1 MAIDAGSAG
10 IYTDLHG
17 LGRLR
22 EAARA
27 GSESPE
33 TLREVARQF
42 ESLFIQMMLKNMRA
56 ASFGDEL
63 FDSDQSAHY
72 RDMFD
77 SQISL
82 QLGRQGGFGLADLLV
97 RQLGGEAIKPSP
109 GQSGRAAAVTV
120 TPAAVTGAPGG
131 TDAAKTAGEPAI
143 ESPEDFVRVLR
154 PHAIE
159 AAARLGIEPEV
170 LLAQAAL
177 ETGWGRRMITRP
189 DGSSSHN
196 LFGIKADG
204 RWDGDRVSA
213 LTLEYEDGIA
223 SRRSESFRAY
233 ASFAE
238 SFADYVNFLQSGP
251 RYEAALAHDGDSRR
265 FIDGLHRAG
274 YATDPEYAAKINR
287 ILNNDVLLGAV

>member
-27 GSESPE
+27 DSASPE

-56 ASFGDEL
+56 ASMGDEL
-63 FDSDQSAHY
+63 FDSDQTTHY

-82 QLGRQGGFGLADLLV
+82 HLGRQGGFGLADLLV
-97 RQLGGEAIKPSP
+97 RQLGGEGAQPAPVARAS
-109 GQSGRAAAVTV
+109 AAAPAPVATGPTIG
-120 TPAAVTGAPGG
+120 TP
-131 TDAAKTAGEPAI
+131 E
-143 ESPEDFVRVLR
+143 EFVRVLG
-154 PHAIE
+154 PHAGE

-189 DGSSSHN
+189 DGSPSYN

-213 LTLEYEDGIA
+213 MTLEYEDGIA
-223 SRRSESFRAY
+223 SRRNESFRAY
-233 ASFAE
+233 ASYAE

-251 RYEAALAHDGDSRR
+251 RYQDALAHGGDRQR

-274 YATDPEYAAKINR
+274 YATDPEYANKINR
-287 ILNNDVLLGAV
+287 ILNNELLSGAV